1 MVFFSEL
8 GAGITR
14 RNIFDIWKEQQV
26 PGLKVQAV
34 VNFISNLRDF
44 RGYENVVQSKIKKA
58 IKNLCAIFRLKW
70 TKCHRNEKLFLAS
83 NEAWLLGKTR
93 FGVEP
98 KKVSPGRPAKNFED
112 CTESAKRKKVRKL
125 VTSASKQEL
134 AYATRLSMHASGQR
148 HAADIVKQVS
158 TCSPERATR
167 LKKNLRMNTKLPKK
181 MTPDQA
187 LAIFVDTKMTKT
199 QYNRIKENSKQFNA
213 DIYPN
218 YNKLLEAKKGC
229 YPAGILTDEIT
240 AEVPL
245 QGLVDHTL
253 NRLAIAQVEVL
264 NHIDQ
269 NHTISSIQAWFK
281 WGCDGAAGQSRYKQR
296 FTNKDDDDSFL
307 FSISMV
313 PLRIIVQ
320 NDKHEEI
327 IVFQNP
333 TTSSTNYCRPI
344 KIIFKQEKEAF
355 VKHEIQNIKNQ
366 IALLQPSPI
375 KIGEYVYNCTCVL
388 SLTMIDGKICSWLA
402 KSSSQNCHLC
412 YATPSLM
419 NNIQE
424 VKARQVLAENVEFG
438 VSSLHAWIKCF
449 ECLLHISYRMD
460 IKKWSVRN
468 ADKAA
473 FNVRKKLVQ
482 ERFRREMGLL
492 VDIPKPGFGTTND
505 GNSARQFFRHPSI
518 AAAITG
524 IDEALIKRF
533 HIVLTTIAC
542 GHEVDSEKF
551 QKYCLNT
558 AELYV
563 SLYPWYYMPQ
573 SVHKILIHGG
583 ILVNSSILPI
593 GQMSEEA
600 QEARNK
606 DSKHIREHHSRK
618 FSRQQTM
625 EDMIHMLLISSDPY
639 ITSIRKPIKRNN
651 KNLPQE
657 VITMLKTPQ
666 EPRSSQSNHEFS
678 DESD

>member
-1 MVFFSEL
+1 MAFFSEL
-8 GAGITR
+8 ESGITR
-14 RNIFDIWKEQQV
+14 RAIFDIWKEQQI
-26 PGLKVQAV
+26 PGRKVQHV
-34 VNFISNLRDF
+34 VNFITNLNSFRDYDDVTQ
-44 RGYENVVQSKIKKA
+44 GKIKKA
-58 IKNLCAIFRLKW
+58 IKNLCAILRQKW
-70 TKCHRNEKLFLAS
+70 VKCHRNEKLFLAT
-83 NEAWLLGKTR
+83 NKTWLVGKTR

-125 VTSASKQEL
+125 VTSVSKQEL
-134 AYATRLSMHASGQR
+134 AYATRLSMHADGER
-148 HAADIVKQVS
+148 DAADIVKQVS
-158 TCSPERATR
+158 TCSPKRATR
-167 LKKNLRMNTKLPKK
+167 LKKSFRANTNLLKK
-181 MTPDQA
+181 MAPDQA
-187 LAIFVDTKMTKT
+187 LALFVDTKMTKT
-199 QYNRIKENSKQFNA
+199 QYNRIKENGKEFNA

-218 YNKLLEAKKGC
+218 YNKLLEAKKRC
-229 YPAGILTDEIT
+229 YPADIFTDEIT

-245 QGLVDHTL
+245 QGLVDHTID
-253 NRLAIAQVEVL
+253 RLATAQAEVL
-264 NHIDQ
+264 NHINQ
-269 NHTISSIQAWFK
+269 NYNISSIKAWFK
-281 WGCDGAAGQSRYKQR
+281 WGCDGAAGQSRYKQG
-296 FTNKDDDDSFL
+296 FTNEDGDDSFL

-313 PLRIIVQ
+313 PLRITAE
-320 NDKHEEI
+320 NDEHKEI
-327 IVFQNP
+327 LVFQNP

-344 KIIFKQEKEAF
+344 KIIFKQEREEF

-366 IALLQPSPI
+366 IALLQPSPV
-375 KIGEYVYNCTCVL
+375 KIGENMYNCTCVL

-419 NNIQE
+419 NNIE
-424 VKARQVLAENVEFG
+424 AVKTRQVVAENVELG
-438 VSSLHAWIKCF
+438 ISSLHAWIKCF

-473 FNVRKKLVQ
+473 FSTRKKLIQ

-505 GNSARQFFRHPSI
+505 GNSARHFFRNPSI
-518 AAAITG
+518 ASAITG
-524 IDEALIKRF
+524 IDEVLIKRL

-542 GHEVDSEKF
+542 GHAIDSDKF
-551 QKYCLNT
+551 QKYCLGT

-583 ILVNSSILPI
+583 ILANSSILPI

-618 FSRQQTM
+618 FNRQQTM

-639 ITSIRKPIKRNN
+639 ITSLRKPLKRKG

-657 VITMLKTPQ
+657 VIAMLKSPQ
-666 EPRSSQSNHEFS
+666 DSQSSQTNHESNDDS
-678 DESD
+678 D